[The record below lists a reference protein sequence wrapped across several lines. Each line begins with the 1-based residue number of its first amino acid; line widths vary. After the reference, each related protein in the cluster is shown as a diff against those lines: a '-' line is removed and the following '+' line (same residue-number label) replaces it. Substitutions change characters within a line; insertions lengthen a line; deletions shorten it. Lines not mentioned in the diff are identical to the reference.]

1 MVSHMCLSKAN
12 KHTPLVF
19 LGQLLEFTREAGL
32 DVFPSRTHEFLH
44 DGRRRRMSTAL
55 HQHLE
60 VSHPLVDVIDI
71 NFGGRLLSSQ
81 KAKDVS
87 PILRG
92 FDQGRSGQYCVIES

>member
-1 MVSHMCLSKAN
+1 M
-12 KHTPLVF
+12 
-19 LGQLLEFTREAGL
+19 R
-32 DVFPSRTHEFLH
+32 
-44 DGRRRRMSTAL
+44 TAL